1 MCYTISATK
10 ANRLY
15 WLGRYVERV
24 YICLHLM
31 RRCYDKM
38 IDGPESEYESHLIK
52 MDSDNIYSDMDS
64 FRMGMMYDHN
74 NPSSLLS
81 GMISANDNAVMLRK
95 DISSETLSYIQ
106 LSLVH
111 LQKCA
116 EKKEKNITN
125 LQKVTDYLLAFWGS
139 SDERIFDERL
149 YNLMKIG
156 RMLEYI
162 DMHIRFEYPFERIE
176 DAFKRLKEYGVSE
189 AGIYDTM
196 MFQKLENLLT
206 AEKYNP
212 KDTEYTNSVLRYLN
226 HLVML

>member
-1 MCYTISATK
+1 M
-10 ANRLY
+10 
-15 WLGRYVERV
+15 
-24 YICLHLM
+24 
-31 RRCYDKM
+31 
-38 IDGPESEYESHLIK
+38 
-52 MDSDNIYSDMDS
+52 
-64 FRMGMMYDHN
+64 
-74 NPSSLLS
+74 
-81 GMISANDNAVMLRK
+81 
-95 DISSETLSYIQ
+95 
-106 LSLVH
+106 H

-125 LQKVTDYLLAFWGS
+125 LQPVTDYLLAFWGS

-156 RMLEYI
+156 RMLEDI
-162 DMHIRFEYPFERIE
+162 DMHIRVEYPFERIE